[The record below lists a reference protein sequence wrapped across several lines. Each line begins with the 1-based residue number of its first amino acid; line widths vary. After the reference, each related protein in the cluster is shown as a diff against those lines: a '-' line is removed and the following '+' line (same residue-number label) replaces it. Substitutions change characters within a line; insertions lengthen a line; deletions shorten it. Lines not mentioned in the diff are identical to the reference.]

1 MYTILDNKIEQTEK
15 DFLFFSINKFDEI
28 EKYIITNDYNRYKN
42 KYNNF
47 ISIEKAKNIQ
57 INQVCI
63 VKKNYICIILTYK
76 HKQMKIKLSFTSM
89 AKIRKSTKTFMLY
102 RLNQQEDKIVDF
114 VLTDNLSRFRDK
126 YNNKFKLVTDIKKSI
141 NNFKIS
147 L

>member
-57 INQVCI
+57 IN
-63 VKKNYICIILTYK
+63 
-76 HKQMKIKLSFTSM
+76 
-89 AKIRKSTKTFMLY
+89 
-102 RLNQQEDKIVDF
+102 
-114 VLTDNLSRFRDK
+114 
-126 YNNKFKLVTDIKKSI
+126 
-141 NNFKIS
+141 
-147 L
+147 

>member
-1 MYTILDNKIEQTEK
+1 
-15 DFLFFSINKFDEI
+15 
-28 EKYIITNDYNRYKN
+28 
-42 KYNNF
+42 
-47 ISIEKAKNIQ
+47 
-57 INQVCI
+57 
-63 VKKNYICIILTYK
+63 
-76 HKQMKIKLSFTSM
+76 M

-147 L
+147 I